1 MTEQPPRA
9 EYRTAEYRIEDLA
22 HLSGATVRT
31 IRAYQ
36 DRGLLPRPERR
47 GRANVYGAA
56 HLARLRQIADL
67 LDRGYTLASI
77 KELLEAWD
85 AGRDLGGVLGL
96 VAEIDGP
103 WTDEEASRI
112 SRTDLDAAFGGSPDE
127 TALAE
132 AVELGVLERIPD
144 RDDEYLVPSPQEL
157 AVAAELH
164 SAGVPLTAIAGHLRE
179 VRGQV
184 EHIAARF
191 LDFTTEHVFQQ
202 FLDHPPTEAE
212 TAEAATLVRRL
223 RPLAQQTI
231 DAELARAMR
240 TLATQYL
247 RHHLSEALP
256 AEARRPGGRAADAE
270 AGTGAETGASTGA
283 DAEASTGA
291 DAGAT
296 AEGSVEA
303 CAKGGIEGGVEA
315 GAVGPSV
322 DGAGRGPGRAGAGSV
337 PAPRAAP
344 GLPPV
349 PPSAPG
355 PVADSHTAAAPP
367 SAPRPVAAP
376 RTAAAPPSAPETVL
390 LPAEAVQAVRAL
402 VGAENTAA
410 FIAAAAHR
418 EVQARTMDALVASSS
433 GGGIGIDTASADNAG
448 APEDTPDTAIA
459 PDAPGTC
466 EAPGY
471 HPESTA
477 RAADQAA
484 RPPIGQAD
492 GQTDT
497 WTNDRADNRATDDRA
512 ADQADHRTS
521 DSSTQAR
528 EDHH

>member
-1 MTEQPPRA
+1 MTEQPPTA
-9 EYRTAEYRIEDLA
+9 EARTAEYRIEDLA

-47 GRANVYGAA
+47 GRANVYGDT

-103 WTDEEASRI
+103 WTDEEASRV
-112 SRTDLDAAFGGSPDE
+112 SRTELDAAFGGSPDE

-132 AVELGVLERIPD
+132 AVELGVLERIPG
-144 RDDEYLVPSPQEL
+144 RDDEFLVPSPQEL

-164 SAGVPLTAIAGHLRE
+164 SAGVPLTAISGHLRE

-212 TAEAATLVRRL
+212 AAEAATLVRRL

-240 TLATQYL
+240 TLATRYL

-256 AEARRPGGRAADAE
+256 TEPRRPAETAGEAGAAAGAGTAAGAGAGTRVGAGAEAGAAAG
-270 AGTGAETGASTGA
+270 AGTGA
-283 DAEASTGA
+283 
-291 DAGAT
+291 
-296 AEGSVEA
+296 
-303 CAKGGIEGGVEA
+303 
-315 GAVGPSV
+315 
-322 DGAGRGPGRAGAGSV
+322 GAGPRSV
-337 PAPRAAP
+337 PTPRAAS
-344 GLPPV
+344 GLPPA
-349 PPSAPG
+349 PLPAPG
-355 PVADSHTAAAPP
+355 PVAD
-367 SAPRPVAAP
+367 P
-376 RTAAAPPSAPETVL
+376 RTAAAPAPAPTAGPETVL
-390 LPAEAVQAVRAL
+390 LPAEAVRAVRNL
-402 VGAENTAA
+402 VGTENTAA

-418 EVQARTMDALVASSS
+418 EVQARTMDALVAL
-433 GGGIGIDTASADNAG
+433 
-448 APEDTPDTAIA
+448 TPD
-459 PDAPGTC
+459 
-466 EAPGY
+466 
-471 HPESTA
+471 
-477 RAADQAA
+477 
-484 RPPIGQAD
+484 
-492 GQTDT
+492 
-497 WTNDRADNRATDDRA
+497 RATDQASEQPSGRTPDRTP
-512 ADQADHRTS
+512 DQPVGRANGTSSRHRR
-521 DSSTQAR
+521 D
-528 EDHH
+528 